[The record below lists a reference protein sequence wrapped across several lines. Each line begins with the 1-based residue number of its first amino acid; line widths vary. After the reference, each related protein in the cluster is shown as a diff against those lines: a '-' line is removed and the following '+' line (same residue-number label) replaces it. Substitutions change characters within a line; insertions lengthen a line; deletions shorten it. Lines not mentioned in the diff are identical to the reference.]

1 MIRNLVVVGIDDSSA
16 SRAAMEWAADY
27 ARMIDA
33 RLKAVHVR
41 PAVEVPHQSQ
51 IRPMLTLTDR
61 EADERVRDI
70 FYSVNPE
77 PGWTLTTARGSSA
90 ADVLIRASEHAVL
103 LVVGSRQMGGLNGL
117 VHHSVSRHVTL
128 HATVPVVVCP
138 DLDGIEARQRIERQ
152 AAGAS

>member
-1 MIRNLVVVGIDDSSA
+1 MIRNLVVVGIDDSAA

-41 PAVEVPHQSQ
+41 PAVTGPHETRT
-51 IRPMLTLTDR
+51 RPTPAATDR
-61 EADERVRDI
+61 QAERVRDI

-77 PGWTLTTARGSSA
+77 PGWTLTTARGASA
-90 ADVLIRASEHAVL
+90 ADVLVRTAEHAVL
-103 LVVGSRQMGGLNGL
+103 LVVGSRQVSGML
-117 VHHSVSRHVTL
+117 HHSVSRHCTL

-138 DLDGIEARQRIERQ
+138 DLDKIEVRQRVARQ
-152 AAGAS
+152 AAATAS